1 MLRLRH
7 LPIFLISLVL
17 LVVIILVLNSCSSLS
32 GYYQIDSSGHQKRTS
47 TEEIKQFPDGPKVP
61 EGYQY
66 ITTIEYKTGLVTLEC
81 DYHHMVSKARE
92 AVLKIGGDAFRLNNV
107 IRPDYIT
114 NTCYTGSVL
123 VFKKKAN
130 M

>member
-1 MLRLRH
+1 MLSWRH
-7 LPIFLISLVL
+7 LPIFLISMVLVIVIVLVL
-17 LVVIILVLNSCSSLS
+17 SSCSSLS
-32 GYYQIDSSGHQKRTS
+32 GYYQIDSIGYQKRTS

-61 EGYQY
+61 DGYEY
-66 ITTIEYKTGLVTLEC
+66 LTTVEYKTGLITVEC

-92 AVLKIGGDAFRLNNV
+92 TVLKIGGDAFRLNNV
-107 IRPDYIT
+107 KTPDYIT

-123 VFKKKAN
+123 VFKKKVI